1 MRNLFRNFSQ
11 QAKVYWK
18 FSSNIRIS
26 EREISSLLE
35 YFLQRAIVYW
45 RFTSNIII
53 NEREMRNLFRN
64 FSQQAKVYWNFGNA
78 NSTSYPFGGY
88 LQRLFKNYLF
98 RPTKELY
105 AERTCQE
112 TYFYLF

>member
-35 YFLQRAIVYW
+35 YFLQRAIV
-45 RFTSNIII
+45 F
-53 NEREMRNLFRN
+53 
-64 FSQQAKVYWNFGNA
+64 WNFGNA